1 MATKVTEAP
10 AAVAPAPP
18 VVMEPMP
25 AWERLEGESSLAYES
40 FCAYRDLGPER
51 SLAKAGIVLKK
62 SVGTLSIW
70 SMKYQWV
77 ARALAYDDAYRRKE
91 LQKKDA
97 ARTELIERHRNI
109 GSAILAQASR
119 YLTPPDTQPDG
130 KTPLTEEE
138 KRKWKAKVE
147 VVRMA
152 THALKEVS
160 IVQRLTLGLPT
171 VISKTQVE
179 TEEAIREA
187 LESQRLIQAIV
198 AESQDSECD
207 CLPCRTTRARLL
219 QVVEHQRRASELLT
233 PGT

>member
-10 AAVAPAPP
+10 AVAPP
-18 VVMEPMP
+18 VQMEPMP
-25 AWERLEGESSLAYES
+25 AWERLEGESSLAYDA
-40 FCAYRDLGPER
+40 FCNYRDLGPER
-51 SLAKAGIVLKK
+51 SLEKASKILGK
-62 SVGTLSIW
+62 SSGTLAVW
-70 SMKYQWV
+70 SAKYAWV
-77 ARALAYDDAYRRKE
+77 ARALAYDDAYRKRE

-109 GSAILAQASR
+109 GSAILAQTSR
-119 YLTPPDTQPDG
+119 YLTPPEFQPDG

-219 QVVEHQRRASELLT
+219 QVVEHQRRANELLT